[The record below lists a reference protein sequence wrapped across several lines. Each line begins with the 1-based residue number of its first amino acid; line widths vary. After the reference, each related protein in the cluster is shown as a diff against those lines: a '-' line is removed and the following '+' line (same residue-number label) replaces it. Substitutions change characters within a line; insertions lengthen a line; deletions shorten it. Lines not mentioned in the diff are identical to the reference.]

1 MDLFDRSLVLTAPK
15 EDGTTDG
22 ASYSAQNL
30 PRKGV
35 QMTRFSAHMAFRLL
49 TDMNRR
55 FPSPTLDQIVA
66 MLLDP
71 RTARGMVGDA
81 IDKDGFDSIGLCNE
95 ERKRGMLFLI
105 SAIDEVNMAEE
116 SVAIAKAVAEELES
130 NSDSD
135 SNDDATTTGMGG
147 VEIRQEPQEASSAND
162 TTDDWQS
169 GGTDLFAQFAFT
181 GEESVESSPAKKRR
195 VAPVSGNAPQ
205 ATKQVEKID
214 ELKQYFEVYVKQF
227 DPDRC
232 VRVGSEKMRGTKD
245 LRQNPLTTLRHTD
258 VKGFFEKVIKP
269 ALPAVY
275 RVSLK
280 YLRTMASSSFQ
291 ERVFSAAKRT
301 MTLQRTSLG
310 AELFGALVVL
320 RHNSAHLR
328 SWMVAEEVEA
338 EEVFAAAAKIVQSAV
353 EADDEAA
360 LAKAMQEEMAEALG
374 VVQRNG
380 GLTWDKAKEV
390 EGGGGGVGVV

>member
-1 MDLFDRSLVLTAPK
+1 
-15 EDGTTDG
+15 
-22 ASYSAQNL
+22 
-30 PRKGV
+30 
-35 QMTRFSAHMAFRLL
+35 MTHFSAWMAYRLL

-81 IDKDGFDSIGLCNE
+81 IDQEGFDSIGLCEE
-95 ERKRGMLFLI
+95 ERKRGMLFLK

-116 SVAIAKAVAEELES
+116 AAAVAKAAAEQLLSDS

-135 SNDDATTTGMGG
+135 DDAGTTGMGG
-147 VEIRQEPQEASSAND
+147 VEIRQEPPESSSANG
-162 TTDDWQS
+162 TAGDWQS
-169 GGTDLFAQFAFT
+169 GGTNIFAQFGFGGQA
-181 GEESVESSPAKKRR
+181 SESSPAKKRR
-195 VAPVSGNAPQ
+195 VVSVSGNAPQ
-205 ATKQVEKID
+205 AAKQVEKID
-214 ELKQYFEVYVKQF
+214 ELKQYFEVYAKQF

-232 VRVGSEKMRGTKD
+232 VRVGSEHMRGTRD
-245 LRQNPLTTLRHTD
+245 LREHPLTTLRHTD

-328 SWMVAEEVEA
+328 SWMVAEEADA

-353 EADDEAA
+353 EADDEVA

-380 GLTWDKAKEV
+380 GLTWDKAKEA
-390 EGGGGGVGVV
+390 EGGGGGAKAAV